1 MLSERG
7 IDGHGCYDSLG
18 EVKAGASL
26 SRPWRVQE
34 CHNSQ
39 ECPARDCARRLP
51 HRDGGAEVWG
61 EWTQWSYC
69 SKSCVRALGLDRE
82 AVQEGGIR
90 SRRRHVLTA
99 WVLMEACDLRCRGAK
114 PPREAGLVC
123 YERARALA
131 GSATRRS
138 KRRWSPVTRTSA
150 SVEVRAK
157 G

>member
-1 MLSERG
+1 MPGTGL
-7 IDGHGCYDSLG
+7 
-18 EVKAGASL
+18 
-26 SRPWRVQE
+26 RP
-34 CHNSQ
+34 
-39 ECPARDCARRLP
+39 AAMLP

-99 WVLMEACDLRCRGAK
+99 GVLMEACDLRCRGAK
-114 PPREAGLVC
+114 PPREAGPVC
-123 YERARALA
+123 YERESVGRQCDAEIKE
-131 GSATRRS
+131 TVEPCNTQ
-138 KRRWSPVTRTSA
+138 KRLGRGQSIM
-150 SVEVRAK
+150 